1 MTARTPREVHER
13 WTEAMNAGD
22 IEAVL
27 ALYEPEAVVVVGPGQ
42 VATGLA
48 AIREGLQGFLALR
61 PRFDLRVEQVLQ
73 ATDLA
78 LLLSPW
84 SMAGT
89 GPDGA
94 PVVLRGATSDVV
106 RRQPDGTWRV
116 VIDNPTGTAGVGEGA
131 SA

>member
-1 MTARTPREVHER
+1 MTARTPQEVHER
-13 WTEAMNAGD
+13 WVEAMNAGD
-22 IEAVL
+22 IEAVI
-27 ALYEPEAVVVVGPGQ
+27 ALYEPEAAVVLGPGQ

-61 PRFDLRVEQVLQ
+61 PRFELRVEQVLQ

-84 SMAGT
+84 SMTGT

-106 RRQPDGTWRV
+106 RRQPDGTWRFV
-116 VIDNPTGTAGVGEGA
+116 VDNPTGTAGVGEGA

>member
-1 MTARTPREVHER
+1 MTARTPQEVHER
-13 WTEAMNAGD
+13 WAEAMNAGD
-22 IEAVL
+22 LEAVL

-73 ATDLA
+73 AADLA

-84 SMAGT
+84 AMAGT
-89 GPDGA
+89 GPDGT
-94 PVVLRGATSDVV
+94 PVVLRGVTSDVV

-116 VIDNPTGTAGVGEGA
+116 VIDNPTGTTGVGEGA